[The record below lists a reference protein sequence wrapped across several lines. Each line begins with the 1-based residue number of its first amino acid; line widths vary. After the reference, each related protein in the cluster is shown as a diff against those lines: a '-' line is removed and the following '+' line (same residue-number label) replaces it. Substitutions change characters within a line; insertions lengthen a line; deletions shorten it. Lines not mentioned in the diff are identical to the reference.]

1 MFCRS
6 SFQCLTYALFLFRNS
21 HCSLHTVFLQHF
33 SLNSVIK
40 TLLCRDTAEFPL
52 LYLLPPSPS
61 SPAVT
66 WTAARQAY
74 SFPAQSSAP
83 LCFCL
88 KTTCNSTGALATRKV
103 PWIQPSSVSEALEL
117 ADTASFFFSAYLDNL
132 SQLCFWHSFS
142 SLLMLPF
149 CL

>member
-6 SFQCLTYALFLFRNS
+6 SFQCLTYALFLFLNS
-21 HCSLHTVFLQHF
+21 QCSPHTVFLQHF

-40 TLLCRDTAEFPL
+40 TLLCRSIAEFPL
-52 LYLLPPSPS
+52 LYLLPPSLS

-66 WTAARQAY
+66 WRAARQAD
-74 SFPAQSSAP
+74 SFPAP

-88 KTTCNSTGALATRKV
+88 KTTSNSTGALATPKV
-103 PWIQPSSVSEALEL
+103 PWIQPSSVSEALEVV
-117 ADTASFFFSAYLDNL
+117 DPASFFFSAYLDNL
-132 SQLCFWHSFS
+132 SQLCFWHIFS